1 MADFTVD
8 VGGLEALGTD
18 LDRTC
23 ENIDTATKKLADA
36 AKDSIGT
43 AELDEACEDF
53 RSEWEEGL
61 SKLRE
66 AVDEIRG
73 GLSEAQKAY
82 ADVEG
87 DLRASL
93 GKMAQ
98 GVESAGLN
106 GGGHE

>member
-1 MADFTVD
+1 MTDFTVD
-8 VGGLEALGTD
+8 VGGLDALGKD

-23 ENIDTATKKLADA
+23 DNIDSATKKLADTA
-36 AKDSIGT
+36 EDSIGT
-43 AELDEACEDF
+43 AELDEACDDF

-61 SKLRE
+61 GKLKE

-82 ADVEG
+82 TEVEG
-87 DLRASL
+87 DLEKSL

-98 GVESAGLN
+98 GIESAGLE
-106 GGGHE
+106 GK